1 MSSFMRKT
9 RLTFS
14 MMKKR
19 NRGKHNKP
27 NNQPLSPNLL
37 LSSPFPHPHP
47 EKRVCAAGKR
57 QGAPLGCFRSS
68 FASIERQAAKW
79 PSVFIGGHRRVIDAV
94 VIFFNTSSKQ
104 PTNKGPAMG
113 ESGRRH
119 DKHTLFT
126 PRPFMCTN
134 MHHPSR
140 FYVWTNTNT
149 HSARAPPDQTTEL
162 NREARYTGQVGCV
175 TPAATRCEM
184 RCS

>member
-1 MSSFMRKT
+1 MSSFLRKT
-9 RLTFS
+9 QLTFS

-47 EKRVCAAGKR
+47 RKARLCSRQVARCAIGMFPLLVCLHRATGR
-57 QGAPLGCFRSS
+57 QMTVRFYWWTSACDRCSRHL
-68 FASIERQAAKW
+68 
-79 PSVFIGGHRRVIDAV
+79 
-94 VIFFNTSSKQ
+94 FNTSSKQ

-140 FYVWTNTNT
+140 VYVWTNTNT

-162 NREARYTGQVGCV
+162 NREARYTGQPVV
-175 TPAATRCEM
+175 VR
-184 RCS
+184 